1 MKTPLKSALTILAV
15 TLALG
20 FASSSLAS
28 EPNKKRGQVYF
39 KMVCTSC
46 HMETAAKSIP
56 PNTRTMAEWDAY
68 MAADKHGSGGSAEPT
83 VSYYT
88 GEVYRESVKDSNKA
102 AKKFLRLPAE
112 QIYAD
117 VKAFVV
123 AGARDSDTPASC
135 N

>member
-1 MKTPLKSALTILAV
+1 MLEQIETCGVRFERDASIAITAGSRGIANIASITRAIVDAV
-15 TLALG
+15 
-20 FASSSLAS
+20 
-28 EPNKKRGQVYF
+28 R
-39 KMVCTSC
+39 
-46 HMETAAKSIP
+46 AAGAKPFIVPAMGS
-56 PNTRTMAEWDAY
+56 
-68 MAADKHGSGGSAEPT
+68 HGGGSAEPT

-88 GEVYRESVKDSNKA
+88 SEVYRESVKDSNKA
-102 AKKFLRLPAE
+102 AKKFLGLPAD